1 MTERKRSVM
10 SEPVLV
16 VMAAG
21 MGSRYG
27 GLKQIE
33 PVGACGEKIIDYSI
47 FDARRAGFKKAVFII
62 KEELRQDFEEAV
74 FQKMRGYMDI
84 QVVFQKQEDIPE
96 GFSVPKGRV
105 KPWGTGH
112 AALTAARVLGDA
124 PYAVINADDFYGQE
138 AFGKIYSFLKTAKD
152 GEKLDFAMVG
162 YRLGNTVT
170 DNGYVSRGVCE
181 TENGLLQNI
190 VERTHIEKRPEGIAF
205 TEDGETWHSLSPDAV
220 VSMNVW
226 GFTPGFTPALEED
239 FKRFFREDVPG
250 NPEKAEIY
258 LPFVVNSLLE
268 AGRAQ
273 VRVRSSQD
281 KWYGVTYKE
290 DRQTVVEALAAMTAQ
305 GQYPSPLWQ
314 GACEK

>member
-1 MTERKRSVM
+1 M

-62 KEELRQDFEEAV
+62 KEELREDFEEAV

-84 QVVFQKQEDIPE
+84 QTVFQKLEDIPA
-96 GFSVPKGRV
+96 GFSVPECRV

-124 PYAVINADDFYGQE
+124 PYAVINADDFYGKE

-190 VERTHIEKRPEGIAF
+190 
-205 TEDGETWHSLSPDAV
+205 
-220 VSMNVW
+220 
-226 GFTPGFTPALEED
+226 
-239 FKRFFREDVPG
+239 
-250 NPEKAEIY
+250 EI
-258 LPFVVNSLLE
+258 
-268 AGRAQ
+268 GRAH
-273 VRVRSSQD
+273 V
-281 KWYGVTYKE
+281 
-290 DRQTVVEALAAMTAQ
+290 
-305 GQYPSPLWQ
+305 
-314 GACEK
+314 